1 MLRRTKTTQTRK
13 AGSIQISIHIC
24 NCVIIIPYSE
34 FFSMPH
40 TARKALLPTSSKK
53 LNERTVYE
61 LILVF
66 AITVIRFYIFVVHFR
81 SENFS
86 FHYKIPQYYGLM
98 ITHNDLNRSISF
110 HHVYVFVFVFVF
122 VCFSLQTSCINC
134 THSQ

>member
-1 MLRRTKTTQTRK
+1 MK
-13 AGSIQISIHIC
+13 AAQHKPGNLDLYKFLFIF
-24 NCVIIIPYSE
+24 V
-34 FFSMPH
+34 
-40 TARKALLPTSSKK
+40 TASSSS
-53 LNERTVYE
+53 
-61 LILVF
+61 LILNSFRRPTPPGKHFFQRPRRNLTSEQSTNSFYFSQFPLYVF
-66 AITVIRFYIFVVHFR
+66 IFLSFIFR
-81 SENFS
+81 SENVN